1 VTWDNF
7 RQHAWHNHLGL
18 LNYRAWTERGAAL
31 TIYRGWHITEL
42 QHEIDALVYGEVP
55 DSDGEDGDSD
65 TNDDELLE
73 EDEDGWSD
81 EED

>member
-1 VTWDNF
+1 MTWDNF

-55 DSDGEDGDSD
+55 DSDGDGDSD

-73 EDEDGWSD
+73 EDDDGWSD